1 MSGGGGGSPNNTE
14 WRFNQT
20 LRNVQGMLKGRIFPG
35 KVLLSRRSEP
45 LSPPDYSPRFESEHD
60 EDERKEGS
68 EEGEGQAPGNSSD
81 NASAKKS
88 SLESTSSSNSLP
100 DAQGLVSGA
109 RATDSARIDKFT
121 KELSRPAVILGMQTI
136 LCSILF

>member
-1 MSGGGGGSPNNTE
+1 MYRRCIVTDGVGI
-14 WRFNQT
+14 
-20 LRNVQGMLKGRIFPG
+20 VQ
-35 KVLLSRRSEP
+35 
-45 LSPPDYSPRFESEHD
+45 
-60 EDERKEGS
+60 
-68 EEGEGQAPGNSSD
+68 GEGQAPGNSFDS
-81 NASAKKS
+81 ASAKKS
-88 SLESTSSSNSLP
+88 NILSTSSSNSLP

>member
-1 MSGGGGGSPNNTE
+1 M
-14 WRFNQT
+14 Q
-20 LRNVQGMLKGRIFPG
+20 
-35 KVLLSRRSEP
+35 
-45 LSPPDYSPRFESEHD
+45 
-60 EDERKEGS
+60 
-68 EEGEGQAPGNSSD
+68 GEGQAPGNSFDS
-81 NASAKKS
+81 ASAKKS
-88 SLESTSSSNSLP
+88 NILSSSSNSLP